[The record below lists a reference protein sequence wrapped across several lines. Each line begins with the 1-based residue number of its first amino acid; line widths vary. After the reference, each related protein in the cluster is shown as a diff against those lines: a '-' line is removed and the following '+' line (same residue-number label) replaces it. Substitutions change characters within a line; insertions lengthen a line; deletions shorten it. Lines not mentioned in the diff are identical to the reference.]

1 MLSGGFFVGKI
12 YTGESMFT
20 ATSRI
25 NIKTE
30 KLQTLMESVR
40 KGLPIKYALERS
52 GIPGWYYYTWLK
64 LYNEFISQKEQEG
77 NFIDDIDELEP
88 EPYYDKDGKIKGYYY
103 TPISIIDNL
112 KQCYAEWVVE
122 KYEQVNSGI
131 KDNWQSA
138 AWLLERR
145 VRSEYAKDE
154 PQETKE
160 KVESI
165 SVVYVDPNESKNR
178 LEKLEKEV
186 KDNVGG
192 N

>member
-1 MLSGGFFVGKI
+1 MA
-12 YTGESMFT
+12 FT
-20 ATSRI
+20 KTSRI

-40 KGLPIKYALERS
+40 KGLPIKYALEKS
-52 GIPGWYYYTWLK
+52 GIPAWYYYTWLK
-64 LYNEFISQKEQEG
+64 LYNEFISEKEREG
-77 NFIDDIDELEP
+77 NFCDDLKELEP
-88 EPYYDKDGKIKGYYY
+88 EPYYDDKGNIKGYYY

-112 KQCYAEWVVE
+112 KMAYAEWVEE
-122 KYEQVNSGI
+122 KHIQINDGI
-131 KDNWQSA
+131 KGTWESA

-145 VRSEYAKDE
+145 VRSEYAKEE
-154 PQETKE
+154 PQEVKD

-165 SVVYVDPNESKNR
+165 SVTLVDPKDSEER
-178 LEKLEKEV
+178 LKRLEKEV

>member
-1 MLSGGFFVGKI
+1 MFSR
-12 YTGESMFT
+12 TG
-20 ATSRI
+20 RI

-30 KLQTLMESVR
+30 KLQTLFESVR
-40 KGLPIKYALERS
+40 KGLPIKYALEKS
-52 GIPGWYYYTWLK
+52 GIPQWYYYTWLK
-64 LYNEFISQKEQEG
+64 LYNEFISEKEREG
-77 NFIDDIDELEP
+77 NFLDEIKELEP
-88 EPYYDKDGKIKGYYY
+88 EPYYDKNNEVAGYYY

-112 KQCYAEWVVE
+112 KQCYAEWVCE
-122 KYEQVNSGI
+122 KHEQVDAGI

-145 VRSEYAKDE
+145 VRSEYAKEE
-154 PQETKE
+154 PQQVKD

-165 SVVYVDPNESKNR
+165 NVVFTNPQDSADR

>member
-1 MLSGGFFVGKI
+1 
-12 YTGESMFT
+12 MFS

-40 KGLPIKYALERS
+40 KGLPIKYALEKA

-64 LYNEFISQKEQEG
+64 LYNEFISKKESEG
-77 NFIDDIDELEP
+77 NFCDDITELEP
-88 EPYYDKDGKIKGYYY
+88 EPYFDKDGKVKGYYY

-112 KQCYAEWVVE
+112 KMAYAEWVEE
-122 KYEQVNSGI
+122 KHDQINNGG
-131 KDNWQSA
+131 KDTWQSA

-145 VRSEYAKDE
+145 VRSEYAKEE
-154 PQETKE
+154 PQEVKDKIDSI
-160 KVESI
+160 KVSF
-165 SVVYVDPNESKNR
+165 VDPKEDADR
-178 LEKLEKEV
+178 LERLTKEV

>member
-1 MLSGGFFVGKI
+1 
-12 YTGESMFT
+12 MFT

-52 GIPGWYYYTWLK
+52 GIPAWYYYSWLK
-64 LYNEFISQKEQEG
+64 LYNEFMAAKEEEG
-77 NFIDDIDELEP
+77 NCLDDIPELEP
-88 EPYYDKDGKIKGYYY
+88 TPYLDKEGNIKGYYY
-103 TPISIIDNL
+103 TPISFIDNL
-112 KQCYAEWVVE
+112 KMAYAEWVAE
-122 KYEQVNSGI
+122 KHEQVNFGL

-138 AWLLERR
+138 AWMLERR
-145 VRSEYAKDE
+145 VRSEYAKEE
-154 PQETKE
+154 PQEVKD
-160 KVESI
+160 KVDSI
-165 SVVYVDPNESKNR
+165 RVSFVDPKDSQDR
-178 LEKLEKEV
+178 LSKLEQEV

>member
-1 MLSGGFFVGKI
+1 MA
-12 YTGESMFT
+12 FT

-25 NIKTE
+25 NIKSE

-40 KGLPIKYALERS
+40 KGLPIKYALEKS
-52 GIPGWYYYTWLK
+52 GIPAFYYYTWLK
-64 LYNEFISQKEQEG
+64 LYNEFISQKESGG
-77 NFIDDIDELEP
+77 NFIDDLEELEP
-88 EPYYDKDGKIKGYYY
+88 EPYFDKEGNVKGYYY

-112 KQCYAEWVVE
+112 KMAYAEWVEE
-122 KYEQVNSGI
+122 KHEQVNAGI

-145 VRSEYAKDE
+145 VRSEYAKEE
-154 PQETKE
+154 PQEIKD

-165 SVVYVDPNESKNR
+165 KVTFVDPKDSADR
-178 LEKLEKEV
+178 LAKLEQEV
-186 KDNVGG
+186 RNNVGG

>member
-1 MLSGGFFVGKI
+1 MA
-12 YTGESMFT
+12 FT
-20 ATSRI
+20 RTSKI

-40 KGLPIKYALERS
+40 KGLPIKYALEKS
-52 GIPGWYYYTWLK
+52 GIPAWYYYTWLK
-64 LYNEFISQKEQEG
+64 LYNEFISEKEREG
-77 NFIDDIDELEP
+77 DFCNGLEELEP
-88 EPYYDKDGKIKGYYY
+88 EPILNKKKEVVGYIY

-112 KQCYAEWVVE
+112 KMAYAEWVEE
-122 KYEQVNSGI
+122 KHEQVNAGI

-145 VRSEYAKDE
+145 VRSEYAKEE
-154 PQETKE
+154 PQTIKD

-165 SVVYVDPNESKNR
+165 TVTYADPKDQKER
-178 LEKLEKEV
+178 LEKLTKEV
-186 KDNVGG
+186 QDNVGG

>member
-1 MLSGGFFVGKI
+1 
-12 YTGESMFT
+12 MFT

-25 NIKTE
+25 NIKAE

-40 KGLPIKYALERS
+40 KGLPIKYACEKS
-52 GIPGWYYYTWLK
+52 GIPLWYYYQWLK
-64 LYNEFISQKEQEG
+64 LYNEFITQKESDG
-77 NFIDDIDELEP
+77 DYINDIDELEP
-88 EPYYDKDGKIKGYYY
+88 EPYFDKDGKIKGYYY

-112 KQCYAEWVVE
+112 KMAYAEWVEE
-122 KYEQVNSGI
+122 KHDQINAGI

-154 PQETKE
+154 PTEVKE

-165 SVVYVDPNESKNR
+165 KVTFVDPKDESER
-178 LEKLEKEV
+178 LKKLEQEV

>member
-1 MLSGGFFVGKI
+1 
-12 YTGESMFT
+12 MFT
-20 ATSRI
+20 ATTRL
-25 NIKTE
+25 NIKEE
-30 KLQTLMESVR
+30 KLINLIDSVR
-40 KGLPIKYALERS
+40 RGLPIKYALEKS

-64 LYNEFISQKEQEG
+64 LYNEFMSKKESEG
-77 NFIDDIDELEP
+77 NYIDEIKELEP
-88 EPYYDKDGKIKGYYY
+88 EPYLDKNGKVKGYYF

-112 KQCYAEWVVE
+112 KMAYAEWVAD
-122 KYEQVNSGI
+122 KHEQVNMGL

-145 VRSEYAKDE
+145 VRSEYAKE
-154 PQETKE
+154 EVTETKD

-165 SVVYVDPNESKNR
+165 KVTFVDPKDSQDR
-178 LEKLEKEV
+178 LAKLEQEV

>member
-1 MLSGGFFVGKI
+1 
-12 YTGESMFT
+12 MFK
-20 ATSRI
+20 ATSPI

-30 KLQTLMESVR
+30 KLQKLFELVR
-40 KGLPIKYALERS
+40 KGLPIKYALEGS

-64 LYNEFISQKEQEG
+64 LYNEFISEKEQQG
-77 NFIDDIDELEP
+77 NFCDDIDELEP
-88 EPYYDKDGKIKGYYY
+88 KPVLNKEGKVACYIY

-112 KQCYAEWVVE
+112 KQCYAEWVAE
-122 KYEQVNSGI
+122 KHEQVNDGI

-145 VRSEYAKDE
+145 VRSEYAKE
-154 PQETKE
+154 EQPQVKD

-165 SVVYVDPNESKNR
+165 KIVWADPADEKDR
-178 LEKLEKEV
+178 LERLEKEV

>member
-1 MLSGGFFVGKI
+1 
-12 YTGESMFT
+12 MFT

-40 KGLPIKYALERS
+40 KGLPIKYACEKS
-52 GIPGWYYYTWLK
+52 GIPLWYYYQWLK
-64 LYNEFISQKEQEG
+64 LYNEFISQKEQDG
-77 NFIDDIDELEP
+77 DFINGIDELEP

-112 KQCYAEWVVE
+112 KMAYAEWVEE
-122 KYEQVNSGI
+122 KHDQINAGI

-154 PQETKE
+154 PTEVKE

-165 SVVYVDPNESKNR
+165 KVTFVDPKDESER
-178 LEKLEKEV
+178 LKKLEQEV

>member
-1 MLSGGFFVGKI
+1 
-12 YTGESMFT
+12 MFT

-40 KGLPIKYALERS
+40 KGLPIKYALEKA
-52 GIPGWYYYTWLK
+52 GIPAWYYYTWLK
-64 LYNEFISQKEQEG
+64 LYNEFMVEKEREG
-77 NFIDDIDELEP
+77 NFIDDIKELEP
-88 EPYYDKDGKIKGYYY
+88 EPYLDKDGNVKGYYY

-112 KQCYAEWVVE
+112 KMAYAKWIEE
-122 KYEQVNSGI
+122 KHDQINYGL

-145 VRSEYAKDE
+145 VRSEYAKEE
-154 PQETKE
+154 PQEIKD

-165 SVVYVDPNESKNR
+165 KVTFVDPQDSKDR
-178 LEKLEKEV
+178 LAKLEKEV

-192 N
+192 D

>member
-1 MLSGGFFVGKI
+1 
-12 YTGESMFT
+12 MFT

-30 KLQTLMESVR
+30 KLQCLMESVR
-40 KGLPIKYALERS
+40 KGLPIKYALEKS
-52 GIPGWYYYTWLK
+52 GIPAWYYYAWLK

-77 NFIDDIDELEP
+77 NFIDDIKELEP
-88 EPYYDKDGKIKGYYY
+88 EPYYDKDGNIKGYYY

-112 KQCYAEWVVE
+112 KMAYAEWVE
-122 KYEQVNSGI
+122 DKHNQVNSGI

-145 VRSEYAKDE
+145 VRSEYAKEE
-154 PQETKE
+154 PMEVKE
-160 KVESI
+160 KVDALT
-165 SVVYVDPNESKNR
+165 VTYVDPKDQKDR

-186 KDNVGG
+186 KANVGG